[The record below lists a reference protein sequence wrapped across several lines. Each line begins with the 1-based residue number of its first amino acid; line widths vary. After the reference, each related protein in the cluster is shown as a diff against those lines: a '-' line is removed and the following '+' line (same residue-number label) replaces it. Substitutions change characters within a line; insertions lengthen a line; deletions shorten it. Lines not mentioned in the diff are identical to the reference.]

1 MADEKILKD
10 EVMDESELE
19 GVAGGTV
26 NEVLDDREMLKKI
39 GVYDFNSKD
48 GFTKSVQNSFAKFGN
63 DYGMKISVD
72 VGLNAETANKYS
84 VNGKDISRDELY
96 SLMNEVAA
104 ANKK

>member
-1 MADEKILKD
+1 MDDEQLD
-10 EVMDESELE
+10 

-48 GFTKSVQNSFAKFGN
+48 GFTKSVQNAFAKFGN

-84 VNGKDISRDELY
+84 VNGKAISRNEFWSLIDEI
-96 SLMNEVAA
+96 SAA
-104 ANKK
+104 KKK

>member
-10 EVMDESELE
+10 EIIEDAELD

-48 GFTKSVQNSFAKFGN
+48 GFTKSVQNAFAKFGN

-84 VNGKDISRDELY
+84 VNGKAISRNEFWSLIDEI
-96 SLMNEVAA
+96 SAA
-104 ANKK
+104 KKK

>member
-10 EVMDESELE
+10 EVMDDEQLD
-19 GVAGGTV
+19 GVAGGTLK
-26 NEVLDDREMLKKI
+26 ETLDDREMLKKI

-48 GFTKSVQNSFAKFGN
+48 GFTKSVQNAFAKFGN
-63 DYGMKISVD
+63 DYGIKISVE

-84 VNGKDISRDELY
+84 VNGKAISRDELY

>member
-1 MADEKILKD
+1 MDDEQLD
-10 EVMDESELE
+10 

-48 GFTKSVQNSFAKFGN
+48 GFTKSVQNAFAKFGN

-72 VGLNAETANKYS
+72 VDLNKNNANKYF
-84 VNGKDISRDELY
+84 VNGKEMSRDKLVKIIDTL
-96 SLMNEVAA
+96 SG
-104 ANKK
+104 K

>member
-1 MADEKILKD
+1 
-10 EVMDESELE
+10 MDDAELD

-48 GFTKSVQNSFAKFGN
+48 GFTKSVQNAFAKFGN
-63 DYGMKISVD
+63 EYGLKISVD
-72 VGLNAETANKYS
+72 IGLNAETANKYS
-84 VNGKDISRDELY
+84 VNGKAISRDELY